1 MSELQTFFDGLD
13 KDNSNEKPFDV
24 SDLFAKKESPQE
36 EEVTKDTEET
46 VPVEE
51 NVPFAKNPKLEK
63 YIQRQAKKLVQEEL
77 SKMGTPSEVET
88 FKKEVAS
95 DYGSTPSL
103 KWLNAYGD
111 NEQSRLAWEIHK
123 EDLAEAE
130 AKAEQRALSKFQES
144 LQEEKQAQKQFE
156 SYISDSLENLEDE
169 YGIDLTSNSPKAK
182 KERSEFLDLVGK
194 LSPKDSEG
202 NVTGYADFNE
212 AFNIYQSIKVK
223 QAPSEVTNEKKQLA
237 SRSMAKSTD
246 VASKQPIGE
255 MKPLSFGESI
265 TDMLFK

>member
-1 MSELQTFFDGLD
+1 MSELQSFFDGLE
-13 KDNSNEKPFDV
+13 KDNSNDKPFDV
-24 SDLFAKKESPQE
+24 NDLFNKEETKQE

-46 VPVEE
+46 IPVDD
-51 NVPFAKNPKLEK
+51 NIPFAKNPKLEK

-77 SKMGTPSEVET
+77 SKMGAPSEVES
-88 FKKEVAS
+88 FKKEVES
-95 DYGSTPSL
+95 DYGSTPSI

-169 YGIDLTSNSPKAK
+169 YGVDLTSNSPKAK
-182 KERSEFLDLVGK
+182 KERADFLDLVGK

-212 AFNIYQSIKVK
+212 AFSLYRSIKGKEV
-223 QAPSEVTNEKKQLA
+223 QSEVTNEKKQLA
-237 SRSMAKSTD
+237 SRSMARSTD
-246 VASKQPIGE
+246 VATKQPIGE

>member
-1 MSELQTFFDGLD
+1 MSELQNFFDGLE
-13 KDNSNEKPFDV
+13 KDNTNDKPFDV
-24 SDLFAKKESPQE
+24 NDLFNKEETRKE

-46 VPVEE
+46 IPVDD
-51 NVPFAKNPKLEK
+51 NIPFAKNPKLEK

-77 SKMGTPSEVET
+77 SKMGAPLEVET
-88 FKKEVAS
+88 FKKEVTS
-95 DYGSTPSL
+95 DYGSNPPAEWTM
-103 KWLNAYGD
+103 AYGD
-111 NEQSRLAWEIHK
+111 NDQAKQAWNLQQK
-123 EDLAEAE
+123 LLAEAE
-130 AKAEQRALSKFQES
+130 ERAENRALSKFQES
-144 LQEEKQAQKQFE
+144 LQEEKHAQKQFE

-182 KERSEFLDLVGK
+182 KERAEFLDLVGK

-212 AFNIYQSIKVK
+212 SFNIYQSIKVK

-237 SRSMAKSTD
+237 SRSMARSTD
-246 VASKQPIGE
+246 VASKQPIGD